1 MNANSS
7 LLCVSLHEKLH
18 TQIFFYRKF
27 PCKLSFCTTFLCIQS
42 SVDDFSEY
50 SKACQSST
58 VIQTLVNWAWR
69 RPKIGC
75 KTETTL
81 TTTAICNS
89 LYWVFPSVE
98 SGRSN
103 RPLLF
108 GTKKIR
114 WTKYRSSYKQK
125 PFPGC
130 RARPN
135 KTMTMI
141 ILTRTVTTLRA

>member
-1 MNANSS
+1 MQIVILYDIYVYLEQCWWLFRIFPRLPVKHCDSDF
-7 LLCVSLHEKLH
+7 LLDLGKLGLEAAKH
-18 TQIFFYRKF
+18 LIW
-27 PCKLSFCTTFLCIQS
+27 L
-42 SVDDFSEY
+42 
-50 SKACQSST
+50 
-58 VIQTLVNWAWR
+58 
-69 RPKIGC
+69 KIGC

-141 ILTRTVTTLRA
+141 ILTRTVTTLRAWYLSVQTHPSQLIHSN